1 MENENEERT
10 LSLVMNKVAKNGYEK
25 EFHLDKDKM
34 FLDGSKKEY
43 YPADLTITKSYR
55 FEGDS
60 NPDDMAV
67 LYLIHATDG
76 EKGML
81 IDAYGTYSSRDLS
94 DFLKNVTVDQE
105 DESREN

>member
-1 MENENEERT
+1 MENEEKT
-10 LSLVMNKVAKNGYEK
+10 LSLVMNKVAKQGYEK
-25 EFHLDKDKM
+25 EFNLDKDKM
-34 FLDGSKKEY
+34 FLAGGDKEY

-67 LYLIHATDG
+67 LYLIHANDG

-94 DFLKNVTVDQE
+94 DFLKDVKVDQE

>member
-1 MENENEERT
+1 MENEEKT
-10 LSLVMNKVAKNGYEK
+10 LSLVMNKVSKEGYEK
-25 EFHLDKDKM
+25 EFRLEDKKM
-34 FLDGSKKEY
+34 FLGDSDKEY
-43 YPADLTITKSYR
+43 QPSDLTITKSYR

-67 LYLIHATDG
+67 LYLIHANDG

-94 DFLKNVTVDQE
+94 DFLKNVPIDKD